1 VPLSSGADKQVF
13 SRRKISAAST
23 RLLAGRPVNGLAKE
37 AIASPETQQPECL
50 FMTNM
55 QGSRAD

>member
-1 VPLSSGADKQVF
+1 MGW
-13 SRRKISAAST
+13 R
-23 RLLAGRPVNGLAKE
+23 KE

-55 QGSRAD
+55 QGSLSD